1 MITVV
6 GIFEDERLAKEAGS
20 YLLAN
25 EFTDENI
32 DIHTHGNHTDDYGR
46 VSDFFSHLLDDEKK
60 AAHFA
65 SLGRNGSIVTVHAIS
80 TREGQEAA
88 DTLSNYG
95 AIAVNAADDSPSHS
109 QLIERIVDDGKR
121 LRGNKPLVD

>member
-6 GIFEDERLAKEAGS
+6 GIFNEERLAEEAGS

-25 EFTDENI
+25 EFTNENI
-32 DIHTHGNHTDDYGR
+32 DIHTHGNHSDDYGR
-46 VSDFFSHLLDDEKK
+46 VSDFFSHLLDDEKQ

-65 SLGRNGSIVTVHAIS
+65 SLGRNGSIVTVHALS
-80 TREGQEAA
+80 TREAQEAA
-88 DTLSNYG
+88 DVLNNYG
-95 AIAVNAADDSPSHS
+95 AITVNAADDSPLQS

-121 LRGNKPLVD
+121 LRGNKPLID